1 MKQVRQKRSKTD
13 YRSIRVNT
21 IIMIV
26 MFGVMMILASNT
38 HAQLNDDFQAY
49 QQIANSVV
57 NALQQGDLATVD
69 NSIEELLEKD
79 ETLKKS
85 IDYALRK
92 IRATMITGNPYEGTQ
107 SSLDETTT
115 LGRNSSLSRLYGAIY
130 AILWVHAVETS
141 DPDAESVRQ
150 GAIETLT
157 DAVSQ
162 SQQVVENM
170 TPLLQYV
177 DALEALPPIL
187 LIDVPENLSFSS
199 TDNVQIRATIEN
211 EGDAPAKDVA
221 VFIENE
227 NESGEVNVQSA
238 RVGVIPGKTKVV
250 HTFYVEV
257 PEDASSMIFTVRVEA
272 SNALGDS
279 TITTINFTTP

>member
-1 MKQVRQKRSKTD
+1 MKQIRQKRSKTD
-13 YRSIRVNT
+13 YRSIRINT

-26 MFGVMMILASNT
+26 MFGVMMIIASNT

-49 QQIANSVV
+49 QQIAGSVV
-57 NALQQGDLATVD
+57 NSLQQQDASAVD
-69 NSIEELLEKD
+69 NSIKALLEKD
-79 ETLKKS
+79 ETLKES

-92 IRATMITGNPYEGTQ
+92 IRAAMITGNPYEGTQ

-115 LGRNSSLSRLYGAIY
+115 LVRNSLLSRQYGAIY
-130 AILWVHAVETS
+130 AILWVDAVEMS
-141 DPDAESVRQ
+141 NPDAETVRQ

-157 DAVSQ
+157 DAISQ

-187 LIDVPENLSFSS
+187 LIDVPENLSFSP
-199 TDNVQIRATIEN
+199 TDSVQIRATIEN

-257 PEDASSMIFTVRVEA
+257 PEGVSSMTFTVRVEA
-272 SNALGDS
+272 SNSLGDS

>member
-13 YRSIRVNT
+13 YRSTRKNT
-21 IIMIV
+21 IIMMV
-26 MFGVMMILASNT
+26 MVCVMMILASNT

-49 QQIANSVV
+49 QQIANSI
-57 NALQQGDLATVD
+57 LSSLRQQDASAVD
-69 NSIEELLEKD
+69 NSIKALLEKD
-79 ETLKKS
+79 ETLKES

-92 IRATMITGNPYEGTQ
+92 VRAAMLTGNPYEGTQ
-107 SSLDETTT
+107 SSLDDTTT
-115 LGRNSSLSRLYGAIY
+115 LVRNSLLSRQYGAIY
-130 AILWVHAVETS
+130 AILWVDAMETS
-141 DPDAESVRQ
+141 DQDAEAVRQ
-150 GAIETLT
+150 GAIEILT
-157 DAVSQ
+157 EAISQ

-187 LIDVPENLSFSS
+187 LIDVPENLSFSP
-199 TDNVQIRATIEN
+199 TDSVQIRATIEN

>member
-1 MKQVRQKRSKTD
+1 MKQIRQKRSKTD
-13 YRSIRVNT
+13 YRSIRINT

-26 MFGVMMILASNT
+26 MFGVMMIIASNT

-49 QQIANSVV
+49 QQIAGSVV
-57 NALQQGDLATVD
+57 NSLQQQDASAVD
-69 NSIEELLEKD
+69 NSIKALLEKD
-79 ETLKKS
+79 ETLKES

-92 IRATMITGNPYEGTQ
+92 VRAAMLTGNPYEGTQ

-115 LGRNSSLSRLYGAIY
+115 LVRNSLLSRQYGAIY
-130 AILWVHAVETS
+130 AILWVDAVEMS
-141 DPDAESVRQ
+141 NPDAETVRQ

-157 DAVSQ
+157 DAISQ

-187 LIDVPENLSFSS
+187 LIDVPENLSFSP
-199 TDNVQIRATIEN
+199 TDSVQIRATIEN

-257 PEDASSMIFTVRVEA
+257 PEGVSSMTFTVRVEA
-272 SNALGDS
+272 SNSLGDS

>member
-257 PEDASSMIFTVRVEA
+257 PEGVSSMTFTVRVEA